1 MLKEIKYSIF
11 ILSII
16 LSIVFS
22 IKFYI
27 SDEYKKKTFRV
38 LNSIDQKVDL
48 EKLELPVFLSD
59 TDNIITY
66 LDKDD
71 NSNKKKFTFW
81 DLLKNEN

>member
-27 SDEYKKKTFRV
+27 SDVYKKKTFRV

-48 EKLELPVFLSD
+48 EKLDLPVFLSD

>member
-48 EKLELPVFLSD
+48 EKLDLPVFLSD

>member
-1 MLKEIKYSIF
+1 MWKEIKYSIF

-16 LSIVFS
+16 LSILLT

-38 LNSIDQKVDL
+38 LNSIDQKINL
-48 EKLELPVFLSD
+48 KKLQIPVFLSD

-66 LDKDD
+66 LNKDD
-71 NSNKKKFTFW
+71 NSNKKFTFW